1 MKKNTLNILA
11 FATLF
16 GFATLYSCGEEATTE
31 NSVEEVVQVKEPT
44 EIVEETANEPLMDL
58 SAGKEVYNTVC
69 MACHQ
74 VNGEGIPG
82 AFPPLA
88 NSDYLLADKTRA
100 IKQVLNGSEGDIT
113 VNGVVFNGV
122 MPGQK
127 DVLDNQQIADVLT
140 YVLNSWGN
148 DGGTVTNE
156 EVAAQR

>member
-1 MKKNTLNILA
+1 MKKITLNALA
-11 FATLF
+11 FATIF
-16 GFATLYSCGEEATTE
+16 GFATLYSCSGEATTE
-31 NSVEEVVQVKEPT
+31 ETTTEVEAPIEEVV
-44 EIVEETANEPLMDL
+44 EETPTSNLDL
-58 SAGKEVYNTVC
+58 AAGLEVYNSIC

-74 VNGEGIPG
+74 TNGEGIPG

-100 IKQVLNGSEGDIT
+100 IKQVLNGSEGEIT

-127 DVLDNQQIADVLT
+127 DALNDQQIADVLT

-148 DGGTVTNE
+148 DGGTVTAE

>member
-1 MKKNTLNILA
+1 MKKHTLNALA
-11 FATLF
+11 LATIF
-16 GFATLYSCGEEATTE
+16 GFATLYSCGGEATTE
-31 NSVEEVVQVKEPT
+31 TSTEATTEETTEQV
-44 EIVEETANEPLMDL
+44 VEETTTESSMEL
-58 SAGKEVYNTVC
+58 SAGLEVYNSIC

-74 VNGEGIPG
+74 ANGEGIPG

-100 IKQVLNGSEGDIT
+100 IKQVLNGSEGEIT
-113 VNGVVFNGV
+113 VNGVAFNGV

-127 DVLDNQQIADVLT
+127 EALNDQQVADVLT

-148 DGGTVTNE
+148 NGGVVTAD